1 VRLGR
6 YPLLS
11 LVGIVLTLGL
21 GACGGDDEP
30 SVPGGADTAAVAV
43 IDDWSTEL
51 REGHVDAAAKL
62 FAIPSAA
69 ENGVGIAI
77 GDFAD
82 ARAFN
87 ASLPC
92 GAELVRAESDGD
104 YVLATFRL
112 TERPGPG
119 RCGSGVGETAQT
131 DFRIEDGK
139 IVEWRRAEEGGVPAP
154 SSSA

>member
-1 VRLGR
+1 MA
-6 YPLLS
+6 
-11 LVGIVLTLGL
+11 LTLGL
-21 GACGGDDEP
+21 SACGNDDEP
-30 SVPGGADTAAVAV
+30 SVPGGADADKVAV
-43 IDDWSTEL
+43 IDDWSTKL
-51 REGHVDAAAKL
+51 REGDVDAAAKL

-69 ENGVGIAI
+69 ENGVTIAI

-92 GAELVRAESDGD
+92 GAELVRAELDGD

-131 DFRIEDGK
+131 DFLIEDGK
-139 IVEWRRAEEGGVPAP
+139 IVEWRRAGEGGPRVP